1 MKGRITIVG
10 LGCVGTSIGLALREQ
25 EPDLE
30 IIGHD
35 VESSHARQAHRKG
48 AVNRS
53 DWNLPSACEGADLVI
68 LALHLPAVRETLRV
82 IGPHLKDGCVLT
94 DTATVKTP
102 VLEWAREFLPDHVRF
117 ISGTP
122 IPGPTASERQFLQ
135 GPDAASLDL
144 FVEGLYCITPAPDTD
159 PDAVTTLVG
168 LAKTLEA
175 HPLFLDPTEFD
186 GLQAGVGDLPALV
199 ATALLRATVD
209 SPGWKDMRK
218 VAGYEF
224 AALTEPAVHDA
235 AALQERAAAN
245 RDNLLR
251 RLDMLV
257 EELRQVRQWLA
268 EGDHETLLKACVEAA
283 KAREQW
289 LKERAAAKWEEAP
302 PSAEIPTTQEQI
314 GRFLFGGLT
323 RRRFPEEEG

>member
-1 MKGRITIVG
+1 MKGRVTIIG
-10 LGCVGTSIGLALREQ
+10 LGCVGTSIGLALRQ
-25 EPDLE
+25 HEPDLE
-30 IIGHD
+30 IVGHD
-35 VESSHARQAHRKG
+35 VEPSHARQAHRKG
-48 AVNRS
+48 AVSRS

-82 IGPHLKDGCVLT
+82 VGPYLKDGCVIT
-94 DTATVKTP
+94 DTATIKTA
-102 VLEWAREFLPDHVRF
+102 VLEWAGEFLPDHVHF

-122 IPGPTASERQFLQ
+122 IPGPSISERESLQ
-135 GPDAASLDL
+135 GPGAASLDL
-144 FVEGLYCITPAPDTD
+144 FADGLYCITPAADTD
-159 PDAVTTLVG
+159 SYAVTTLVG
-168 LAKTLEA
+168 LAETLEA
-175 HPLFLDPTEFD
+175 HPLFLDPAEFD

-199 ATALLRATVD
+199 AMALLRAMVD

-224 AALTEPAVHDA
+224 AALTGPAVHDA

-257 EELRQVRQWLA
+257 EELGRVRQWLD
-268 EGDHETLLKACVEAA
+268 EGDHEALLKACGEAA
-283 KAREQW
+283 KARERW
-289 LKERAAAKWEEAP
+289 LKERAAAEWEEVPA
-302 PSAEIPTTQEQI
+302 SAEIPTSQEQL

-323 RRRFPEEEG
+323 RRRFPEGEG